1 MLRSLI
7 NTQYTTPHTARHP
20 TSDTMGASSFFYVL
34 TGPTWE
40 AAWNDFDSSC
50 NQGTGDGYGQIVG
63 AEYHGELP
71 SGVEDVE
78 RYCGAERDKILKN
91 GEGSGFDM
99 CEKWGP
105 GAIMRIPGGSGD
117 KWAFFG
123 MVSW

>member
-50 NQGTGDGYGQIVG
+50 NQGTGDGYG
-63 AEYHGELP
+63 H
-71 SGVEDVE
+71 
-78 RYCGAERDKILKN
+78 CGAERDKILKN

-99 CEKWGP
+99 CEKLGP